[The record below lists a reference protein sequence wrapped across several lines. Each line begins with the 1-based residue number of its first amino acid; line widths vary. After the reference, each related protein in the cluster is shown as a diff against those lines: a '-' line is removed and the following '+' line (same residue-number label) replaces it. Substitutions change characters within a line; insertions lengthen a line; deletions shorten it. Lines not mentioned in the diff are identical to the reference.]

1 MTTKKRNILI
11 AVILLGLL
19 ALFASLTTGHSHLVI
34 GGEEIDDIG
43 GVTGFVIAMGCVF
56 FGIFIALSVT
66 GFVLAVVGLVLVVVL
81 GAVLGSVALAMLP
94 LLIPF
99 LILYALISLF
109 RTKKSN

>member
-1 MTTKKRNILI
+1 MTTKNRHILI
-11 AVILLGLL
+11 AIILLAVLVML
-19 ALFASLTTGHSHLVI
+19 ASFSMSNSHLVI

-43 GVTGFVIAMGCVF
+43 GVGGFVIAMGCAF
-56 FGIFIALSVT
+56 LGIFIALSVT

-81 GAVLGSVALAMLP
+81 GAVLGSVAIAMLP

>member
-1 MTTKKRNILI
+1 MTTKNRNILI
-11 AVILLGLL
+11 AIILL
-19 ALFASLTTGHSHLVI
+19 AVFAMIASLTMGHSHLVI

-56 FGIFIALSVT
+56 FGIFVALSVT
-66 GFVLAVVGLVLVVVL
+66 GFVLAVLGLVLVVVL
-81 GAVLGSVALAMLP
+81 GAVLGSVAIAMLP

-109 RTKKSN
+109 RTKKTS